1 MIVLVTGGSGS
12 GKSAFAEDLSLDLSL
27 SAPRIYLA
35 TMRVWE
41 DEGKKRVL
49 RHRRLRE
56 TKGFTTLELTENI
69 ARAALSGGET
79 VLLEDLPNLVLNEF
93 YGGEEGCGNRVLSG
107 IRDLALRAENLVIV
121 TNEIGSDGFRYQEE
135 TERYLKIFFSVNN
148 QASELSDQ
156 VYEVVYGIPV
166 RVK

>member
-12 GKSAFAEDLSLDLSL
+12 GKSAFAEDLSLTLSG
-27 SAPRIYLA
+27 SSPRIYLA
-35 TMRVWE
+35 TMHVWE
-41 DEGKKRVL
+41 EEGRKRVL

-56 TKGFTTLELTENI
+56 NKGFTTLELTEDI
-69 ARAALSGGET
+69 ARAALNGGET

-93 YGGEEGCGNRVLSG
+93 YGGEEGCGDRVLSG
-107 IRDLALRAENLVIV
+107 IRDLARRAENLVIV
-121 TNEIGSDGFRYQEE
+121 TNEIGSDGFLYREE
-135 TERYLKIFFSVNN
+135 TERYLEIFFSVSNKT
-148 QASELSDQ
+148 SELSDQ